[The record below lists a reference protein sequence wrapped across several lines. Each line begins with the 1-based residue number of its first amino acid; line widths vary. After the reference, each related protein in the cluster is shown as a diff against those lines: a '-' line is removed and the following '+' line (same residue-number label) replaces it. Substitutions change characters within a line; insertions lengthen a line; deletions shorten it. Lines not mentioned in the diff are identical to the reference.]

1 MLSNYVLPGD
11 KLELTIVKNNAEE
24 QNKEEKKVYKTKI
37 YDVVSDDELKVTMP
51 MEKGKLIL
59 LAVDTEY
66 DLCIY
71 TQDGLYQC
79 YARVT
84 DRYKSNNVY
93 ILSMELTSSLKK
105 FQRREYYRLNCV
117 LNMKCKSLTGEEQ
130 THLEQKVEFMD
141 TDFTL
146 QDGVIVDISG
156 GGARFISTEKYDV
169 GTKILFL
176 FCLTVSEAAMQYNVI
191 GRVLL
196 SEEIDGR
203 EGEYEN
209 RVQFLDLNN
218 DDREGIIKFIF
229 EEERKIRRREKS

>member
-1 MLSNYVLPGD
+1 MLSKYVLPGD
-11 KLELTIVKNNAEE
+11 KLELTTIRNAETPE
-24 QNKEEKKVYKTKI
+24 DEEKKLYKTRV

-59 LAVDTEY
+59 LSVDTEY
-66 DLCIY
+66 DMCIY
-71 TQDGLYQC
+71 TQSGLYQC

-84 DRYKSNNVY
+84 DRYKSNNVFV
-93 ILSMELTSSLKK
+93 LSMELTSNLRK

-117 LNMKCKSLTGEEQ
+117 LNMQCKSLSDAEEKRME
-130 THLEQKVEFMD
+130 HSVEFLE

-146 QDGVIVDISG
+146 QDGIIVDISG
-156 GGARFISTEKYDV
+156 GGARFISKEQYDK

-176 FCLTVSEAAMQYNVI
+176 FSLTVSEEATQYSVI

-196 SEEIDGR
+196 SDEIEGR
-203 EGEYEN
+203 KGEFEN
-209 RVQFLDLNN
+209 RVQFLDLNS

-229 EEERKIRRREKS
+229 EEERKIRRREKR